1 MTPAPRNGHFSIQR
15 YLASCVRP
23 VEKGTLGTESNKVVE
38 LHFMTVEVDVARA
51 QAHGVHFL
59 DFMANSRA
67 IRPMGNSTETFT
79 SYTDIGG
86 AVGDQLLGLQ
96 AMAAGEALGLWKVYT
111 PADAGYEGADANA
124 IAGAGG
130 VMIGP
135 PRDEAAIGAWINA
148 PSPEGALDFDGAHLA

>member
-1 MTPAPRNGHFSIQR
+1 MTPAPRNGHFSIQQ
-15 YLASCVRP
+15 YLASCVRQ
-23 VEKGTLGTESNKVVE
+23 VEKGTPSTEDNKVVE
-38 LHFMTVEVDVARA
+38 LHFMTVAVDVARA
-51 QAHGVHFL
+51 QAHGVNFL

-67 IRPMGNSTETFT
+67 IRPMGSSTDMFT

-86 AVGDQLLGLQ
+86 AVGDQWLGLQ

-111 PADAGYEGADANA
+111 PADAGYEGGDANA

-135 PRDEAAIGAWINA
+135 PRDEAAIGAWITA
-148 PSPEGALDFDGAHLA
+148 PSPADAFDGAHIA